1 MAPSAIEFPTASPTD
16 ESYTAYK
23 STPKLKAA
31 LQKAEADF
39 RSDVVTIPTE
49 KMIQVSSHTQAK
61 HVLELS

>member
-1 MAPSAIEFPTASPTD
+1 MSPSVVELPSASPTD
-16 ESYTAYK
+16 GSYTAYK

-39 RSDVVTIPTE
+39 RSDVVTVSTE
-49 KMIQVSSHTQAK
+49 TMIQVSSHEHAK